1 MNKTSLLKFTAAI
14 VATLTLAAC
23 VESQA
28 PLITDA
34 KPVLGQQFQVH
45 LYENFVNNK
54 AGEVHASFYQ
64 WKDGAYVRANGL
76 ARDAKQF
83 VAQPLA
89 ANDFLLQ
96 SADESSRVF
105 HYWIGRKLNPGVYLI
120 FPLDEADAGDA
131 VRKSAC
137 GENQPEGLCRV
148 TTHAQLVALA
158 RATAAKPVRNAALGV
173 VLDR

>member
-23 VESQA
+23 VQSQQ

-34 KPVLGQQFQVH
+34 KPVLGQQFEVH

-54 AGEVHASFYQ
+54 ATDVHASVYH

-96 SADESSRVF
+96 SAHDSTGLF
-105 HYWIGRKLNPGVYLI
+105 HYWIGRKLNPGVYLV
-120 FPLDEADAGDA
+120 FPLDEADASEA

-137 GENQPEGLCRV
+137 GETQHEGFCRV
-148 TTHAQLVALA
+148 TTHVQVVALA
-158 RATAAKPVRNAALGV
+158 LATAAKPVRNAALGV

>member
-1 MNKTSLLKFTAAI
+1 MNKAFYSKFAAI
-14 VATLTLAAC
+14 VAAMTLAAC
-23 VESQA
+23 VQSQQ

-34 KPVLGQQFQVH
+34 KPVLGQQFEVH

-54 AGEVHASFYQ
+54 ASDVHASFYQ
-64 WKDGAYVRANGL
+64 WKDGAYVRASGL
-76 ARDAKQF
+76 ARDAKRF

-96 SADESSRVF
+96 SADDSTRLF
-105 HYWIGRKLNPGVYLI
+105 NYWIGRKLNPGVYLI
-120 FPLDEADAGDA
+120 FPLDEADASEA

-137 GENQPEGLCRV
+137 SEGQPEGFCRI
-148 TTHAQLVALA
+148 TTHEQLVTLA
-158 RATAAKPVRNAALGV
+158 KATAAKPVRNAALGV